1 MENLNAFVVMMYF
14 FVLSILAVFGM
25 HRYYLV
31 YLYLKNKKAAP
42 KPKGLFAQLPRVTI
56 QLPMFNEMYVA
67 ERLIDAVVKMDYPR
81 ELLDIQVLD
90 DSTDETVAIA
100 SRRVNYYKDQG
111 LDISYLHR
119 QNRKG
124 YKAGALEEGM
134 KTAKGEF
141 IAVFDADFIPH
152 KQFLMNT
159 IHYFTAPQVGMVQMR
174 WSHLNRNFS
183 LITKLQSIF
192 LDGHFVIE
200 HTARNRSG
208 RFFNFNGTAG
218 IWRKTAI
225 SDGGGWEHD
234 TLTEDLDLS
243 YRTQMKGWQFIY
255 LPDHSVPAELPV
267 DIVAFKAQQHRWAK
281 GSIQTAKKLLPK
293 IFKAPLPLRV
303 KVEAFFHLAANMAY
317 LLMVPLSI
325 SILPVVILRRDLNWN
340 QMVIYDVPLFL
351 MATASV
357 SAFYIV
363 SQKELYSD
371 WTSTFK
377 YLPLLMGLGIGLS
390 VNNSAAVLEA
400 LFNKESEFVRT
411 PKFGVEQ
418 NKDNWGS
425 KKYKGNKKILIP
437 LVELILGFYFTVA
450 VIICISEGIWLTLP
464 FLLLFQYGYLYISF
478 LSFAVIFKNKFFFKK
493 ASVSVV
499 N

>member
-1 MENLNAFVVMMYF
+1 MENLNSYVVMLYF
-14 FVLSILAVFGM
+14 LVLSILAVFGM

-31 YLYLKNKKAAP
+31 YLYLKNKKAVA
-42 KPKGLFAQLPRVTI
+42 KPEGRFGELPRVTI
-56 QLPMFNEMYVA
+56 QLPMYNEMYVA

-81 ELLDIQVLD
+81 ELLEIQVLD

-100 SRRVNYYKDQG
+100 SRRVEFYQEQG

-124 YKAGALEEGM
+124 YKAGALDEGM
-134 KTAKGEF
+134 KVAKGEF
-141 IAVFDADFIPH
+141 IAVFDADFLPH
-152 KQFLMNT
+152 KNFLMNT
-159 IHYFTAPQVGMVQMR
+159 IHFFTAPNVGMVQMR
-174 WSHLNRNFS
+174 WSHLNRDFS

-218 IWRKTAI
+218 IWRKAAI
-225 SDGGGWEHD
+225 SAGGGWEHD

-255 LPDHSVPAELPV
+255 LPEYSVPAELPV
-267 DIVAFKAQQHRWAK
+267 DIVAFKAQQFRWAK

-293 IFKAPLPLRV
+293 IFKAPLPLHI

-317 LLMVPLSI
+317 LLMVPLSV
-325 SILPVVILRRDLNWN
+325 SILPVVLMRRDMNWG
-340 QMVIYDVPLFL
+340 QMFIYDVPLFL

-357 SAFYIV
+357 SAFYVV
-363 SQKELYSD
+363 SQRELYTD
-371 WTSTFK
+371 WTQTFK
-377 YLPLLMGLGIGLS
+377 LLPLLMGLGIGLS
-390 VNNSAAVLEA
+390 VNNSFAVVEA
-400 LFNKESEFVRT
+400 LRNKESEFVRT
-411 PKFGVEQ
+411 PKFGIEKK
-418 NKDNWGS
+418 NDNWGT
-425 KKYKGNKKILIP
+425 KKYKGNKKLLIP

-450 VIICISEGIWLTLP
+450 VIVCISEGIWLTLP
-464 FLLLFQYGYLYISF
+464 FLMLFQYGYLYISF
-478 LSFAVIFKNKFFFKK
+478 LSFATIFKNRFVFKK

-499 N
+499 H

>member
-1 MENLNAFVVMMYF
+1 MENLNAFIVMLYF

-31 YLYLKNKKAAP
+31 YLYYKNKKATP
-42 KPKGLFAQLPRVTI
+42 KPERLFTELPRVTI
-56 QLPMFNEMYVA
+56 QLPMYNEMYVA
-67 ERLIDAVVKMDYPR
+67 ERLIDAVVKMDYPC
-81 ELLDIQVLD
+81 ELLEIQVLD
-90 DSTDETVAIA
+90 DSTDETQSIA
-100 SRRVNYYKDQG
+100 SRRVDLYKNQG
-111 LDISYLHR
+111 LDITYLHR
-119 QNRKG
+119 ENRQG
-124 YKAGALEEGM
+124 FKAGALEEGM
-134 KTAKGEF
+134 KVAKGEF

-152 KQFLMNT
+152 KYFLTNT
-159 IHYFTAPQVGMVQMR
+159 IHYFTAPNVGMVQMR

-183 LITKLQSIF
+183 LITKLQAIF

-225 SDGGGWEHD
+225 SAGGGWEHD

-255 LPDHSVPAELPV
+255 LPEHSVPAELPV
-267 DIVAFKAQQHRWAK
+267 DVVAFKAQQHRWAK

-293 IFKAPLPLRV
+293 IFKSNLSIHV
-303 KVEAFFHLAANMAY
+303 KVEAFFHLAANTAY

-325 SILPVVILRRDLNWN
+325 SILPVVIFRRDLNWD
-340 QMVIYDVPLFL
+340 QMIIYDVPLFL

-363 SQKELYSD
+363 SQKELYAD
-371 WTSTFK
+371 WTRTFK

-390 VNNSAAVLEA
+390 VNNSFAVIEA
-400 LFNKESEFVRT
+400 LCNKESEFVRT
-411 PKFGVEQ
+411 PKFGIEKK
-418 NKDNWGS
+418 NDHWAS
-425 KKYKGNKKILIP
+425 KKYKGNKNLLIP
-437 LVELILGFYFTVA
+437 MVELVLGFYFTVA
-450 VIICISEGIWLTLP
+450 VVICIREGIWLTLP
-464 FLLLFQYGYLYISF
+464 FLMLFQYGYLYISF
-478 LSFAVIFKNKFFFKK
+478 LSFAVILKNKFVFKK

-499 N
+499 H

>member
-1 MENLNAFVVMMYF
+1 MLYF
-14 FVLSILAVFGM
+14 FVLSILAIFGM

-31 YLYLKNKKAAP
+31 YLYLKNKKAVQQP
-42 KPKGLFAQLPRVTI
+42 EGKFAELPRVTI
-56 QLPMFNEMYVA
+56 QLPMYNEMYVA

-81 ELLDIQVLD
+81 ELLEIQVLD
-90 DSTDETVAIA
+90 DSTDETIAIA
-100 SRRVNYYKDQG
+100 SRRVKLYKDQG

-134 KTAKGEF
+134 KIAKGEF
-141 IAVFDADFIPH
+141 IAIFDADFIPH
-152 KQFLMNT
+152 KYFLMNT
-159 IHYFTAPQVGMVQMR
+159 IHFFTAPQVGMVQMR

-208 RFFNFNGTAG
+208 CFFNFNGTAG

-225 SDGGGWEHD
+225 SAGGGWEHD

-293 IFKAPLPLRV
+293 IFKSKLSWHI

-317 LLMVPLSI
+317 LLMVPLSV
-325 SILPVVILRRDLNWN
+325 SILPVVIFRRDLNWN

-371 WTSTFK
+371 WTRTFK

-390 VNNSAAVLEA
+390 VNNSFAVLEA
-400 LFNKESEFVRT
+400 LRNKESEFVRT
-411 PKFGVEQ
+411 PKFGIEKK
-418 NKDNWGS
+418 NDSWGA
-425 KKYKGNKKILIP
+425 KKYKGNKNLLIP

-450 VIICISEGIWLTLP
+450 VVICISEGIWLTLP

-478 LSFAVIFKNKFFFKK
+478 LSFATIFKNRFVFKK

-499 N
+499 H